1 MSSVDQLIKMKL
13 YTTVFSII
21 HCIRTQQ
28 KLGNKKIFCGSMEDM
43 YFYKMLKS
51 ALHQKE
57 PQFHCKLNKK

>member
-28 KLGNKKIFCGSMEDM
+28 KCANKKMFSVSMEDM
-43 YFYKMLKS
+43 YFYKILKS

-57 PQFHCKLNKK
+57 PQFHCKLNQK